1 MCAHALLATLKAS
14 AIGQRIALLYFA
26 ARWQCR
32 GYRRLQQLF
41 WLGRCGLF
49 RRCLCRLRRIVQ
61 TWQRTGWTRWQ
72 GLCRDRKACHQPGEE
87 ESALVHG
94 DCFRVFVWCAAC
106 VAAAC
111 QAQGLVYRF
120 VAVGLIAYTEAYTA
134 RKLSATMTAPTSPLV
149 LVVDDDPDL
158 RELLCTYLGANG
170 FEVQTASDGV
180 AMRAAIAQGA
190 PDAIVLDLMLPG
202 EDGLSLTRGLR
213 THTAVPIL
221 MLSARGEEMD
231 RVIGLEVGAD
241 DYLAK
246 PFGPRELLARLR
258 ALLRRGNA
266 TPPAVDEGYA
276 QFGPFSLDIAGRRL
290 LREGEAVQVTSGEF
304 DLLAA
309 FVAHPKRVLSR
320 DLLVDLLRGYERD
333 PFDRSIDNRVTRLR
347 RKIEVDASA
356 PAYIRTV
363 RGEGYLFNP
372 QGGFP

>member
-1 MCAHALLATLKAS
+1 
-14 AIGQRIALLYFA
+14 
-26 ARWQCR
+26 
-32 GYRRLQQLF
+32 
-41 WLGRCGLF
+41 
-49 RRCLCRLRRIVQ
+49 
-61 TWQRTGWTRWQ
+61 
-72 GLCRDRKACHQPGEE
+72 
-87 ESALVHG
+87 
-94 DCFRVFVWCAAC
+94 
-106 VAAAC
+106 
-111 QAQGLVYRF
+111 
-120 VAVGLIAYTEAYTA
+120 
-134 RKLSATMTAPTSPLV
+134 MTAPTSPRI

-170 FEVQTASDGV
+170 FEVQTAGDGV
-180 AMRAAIAQGA
+180 AMRAAMAIAA

-202 EDGLSLTRGLR
+202 EDGLSLTRTLR

-258 ALLRRGNA
+258 ALLRRGQA
-266 TPPAVDEGYA
+266 AAPEVAEGYPH
-276 QFGPFSLDIAGRRL
+276 FGPFSLDSAGRRL
-290 LREGEAVQVTSGEF
+290 LRAGAEVQVTSGEF

-309 FVAHPKRVLSR
+309 FVAHPNRVLSR
-320 DLLVDLLRGYERD
+320 DMLVDLLRGYDRD

-347 RKIEVDASA
+347 RKIEVEPAA

-372 QGGFP
+372 QGGAP